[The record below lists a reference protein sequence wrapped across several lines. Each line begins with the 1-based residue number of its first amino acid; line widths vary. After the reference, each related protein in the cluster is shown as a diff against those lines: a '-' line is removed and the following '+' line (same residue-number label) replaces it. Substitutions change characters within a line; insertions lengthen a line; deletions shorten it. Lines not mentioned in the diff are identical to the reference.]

1 MARELGEKLV
11 QEKGILSSPNPIPGK
26 TLSPIIEEK
35 VLAKYLSDEISSD
48 AWKERLCQS

>member
-1 MARELGEKLV
+1 MARELGEKLA
-11 QEKGILSSPNPIPGK
+11 QEKGILSSPNPKPGK
-26 TLSPIIEEK
+26 TLSSIIEE